1 MRSMTKGRPHTK
13 IKTTIGSETANS
25 GTTNNKNATCN
36 PLTNSTAGNEQACW
50 QSAQQTRSNPR
61 TIRQTITTIGGSNM
75 TNTYN
80 DVPEVERETAD
91 GIRTVSLLTDALTGR
106 KVFLF
111 GNIDENL
118 VFSFTMQMLKLMED
132 EQSEINIYIN
142 SPGGEVNAGLAI
154 YDLIQSCRA
163 PINMYCVGMAASM
176 GAVIFAG
183 GQKGRRFILP
193 HSKVM
198 IHEPLIPLGVGGSV
212 SSVKNTADLM
222 MQTRQELNE
231 ILAKHTE
238 KSIEEINRATE
249 YNNYM
254 DAKEAVAFGI
264 CDWVTDD
271 LM

>member
-1 MRSMTKGRPHTK
+1 
-13 IKTTIGSETANS
+13 
-25 GTTNNKNATCN
+25 
-36 PLTNSTAGNEQACW
+36 
-50 QSAQQTRSNPR
+50 
-61 TIRQTITTIGGSNM
+61 M

-198 IHEPLIPLGVGGSV
+198 IHEPSDSPRGGRLRIIGQ
-212 SSVKNTADLM
+212 KHCRPDDADK
-222 MQTRQELNE
+222 
-231 ILAKHTE
+231 A
-238 KSIEEINRATE
+238 
-249 YNNYM
+249 
-254 DAKEAVAFGI
+254 GI
-264 CDWVTDD
+264 K
-271 LM
+271 